1 MGNEMNL
8 SGAEQIEIESR
19 IGELDI
25 RIKSIEQFA
34 RTQSYEYFIKAYAL
48 TTVHVEIYEKMH
60 EDTNSIDAAIEKLR
74 SERDANTDNLILKV
88 QEFQKNKKALL
99 TNMFLTGVNVMKI
112 KATKRGKHA
121 ADALH
126 DKPGGNREKQASIC
140 SAWASGKYSDRD
152 LCAEQ
157 ECAALN
163 MSFSTARKA
172 LRNTP
177 EPLSRCAA

>member
-34 RTQSYEYFIKAYAL
+34 RTQSYEYLIKAYAL

-88 QEFQKNKKALL
+88 QEFQK
-99 TNMFLTGVNVMKI
+99 
-112 KATKRGKHA
+112 
-121 ADALH
+121 
-126 DKPGGNREKQASIC
+126 KQKSI
-140 SAWASGKYSDRD
+140 AYKYVFNG
-152 LCAEQ
+152 CKCHE
-157 ECAALN
+157 N
-163 MSFSTARKA
+163 
-172 LRNTP
+172 
-177 EPLSRCAA
+177 